1 LTHQKRRLWWRL
13 LFASLLSQPHPRLI
27 LEAHSEALACFEE
40 LDGSDHEAFTA
51 SAATVDAALEEI
63 TNTRRPRSPACGPSS
78 NTSWSSTGTGTT
90 CRPCCDRRSCGRRC
104 WRVER
109 FMRGSD
115 KFWKSSL
122 GRRSTGTIP
131 MIKSLVVAAAL
142 TIGLAGYAF
151 AQDTVTGAP
160 AGTAPMTPAP
170 GTHPPIPG
178 MTGSHKSQM
187 RHRSSM
193 SRERARASAHH
204 MHHMR
209 AKAAATPAT

>member
-1 LTHQKRRLWWRL
+1 VITPKNNSHRGRLSGRPFAYPPGVYAFGL
-13 LFASLLSQPHPRLI
+13 L
-27 LEAHSEALACFEE
+27 
-40 LDGSDHEAFTA
+40 
-51 SAATVDAALEEI
+51 AA
-63 TNTRRPRSPACGPSS
+63 
-78 NTSWSSTGTGTT
+78 W
-90 CRPCCDRRSCGRRC
+90 
-104 WRVER
+104 

-122 GRRSTGTIP
+122 GGVQQGTIP
-131 MIKSLVVAAAL
+131 MMKSLFVAAAL
-142 TIGLAGYAF
+142 TIGLAGYAV

-187 RHRSSM
+187 RHRSNM